1 MLHMQSDLA
10 SSAMQ
15 RRYWNRYWCCSR
27 PEQCRFG
34 PVSEHFLFWSRTMRS
49 IFVTYLASWRVR
61 MSGRCYM

>member
-15 RRYWNRYWCCSR
+15 RQYWNRYWCCSR

-34 PVSEHFLFWSRTMRS
+34 PVSEHFFC
-49 IFVTYLASWRVR
+49 
-61 MSGRCYM
+61 SGAGPCEAFSLHI